1 MAGKGEAVTTRFEI
15 DIDDL
20 KAGIQEANRQIR
32 LANSVFKAA
41 SSGMDDWGN
50 SADGLS
56 AKIQQLTS
64 VQDAETQKLEYLR
77 TQYKLVSEEQ
87 GESSSAAQNLLIKLN
102 YQQATVNRVTNEL
115 NSYEKKL
122 TDLNTAAKESADAAQ
137 QQKSRYE
144 SLSDTISEQE
154 AELKALKTQYASVAL
169 EQGEASD
176 AAKDL
181 GQQISRLSSEIAK
194 NQSDMKNAE
203 KAADTFDRTLD
214 NVGDSTKEAK
224 SGFSVL
230 DGAIS
235 VFVGNLATSAAGA
248 VKDFASNLFSLT
260 EATEEYRSMQA
271 KVAGSAESFGY
282 SLDFAN

>member
-41 SSGMDDWGN
+41 SSGMDDWGH

-102 YQQATVNRVTNEL
+102 NQQATVNRVTNEL
-115 NSYEKKL
+115 NSYGKKL
-122 TDLNTAAKESADAAQ
+122 DDLNAAVKESADAAQ
-137 QQKSRYE
+137 QQKSMNIIMKYVFPI
-144 SLSDTISEQE
+144 SLLVLARSYPAGLAIYWAGGQILQIFFNIRMSKYRRKMMEEQQL
-154 AELKALKTQYASVAL
+154 AQKKR
-169 EQGEASD
+169 
-176 AAKDL
+176 K
-181 GQQISRLSSEIAK
+181 
-194 NQSDMKNAE
+194 AE
-203 KAADTFDRTLD
+203 KQL
-214 NVGDSTKEAK
+214 AK
-224 SGFSVL
+224 MKKARL
-230 DGAIS
+230 
-235 VFVGNLATSAAGA
+235 
-248 VKDFASNLFSLT
+248 
-260 EATEEYRSMQA
+260 A
-271 KVAGSAESFGY
+271 KVKG
-282 SLDFAN
+282 